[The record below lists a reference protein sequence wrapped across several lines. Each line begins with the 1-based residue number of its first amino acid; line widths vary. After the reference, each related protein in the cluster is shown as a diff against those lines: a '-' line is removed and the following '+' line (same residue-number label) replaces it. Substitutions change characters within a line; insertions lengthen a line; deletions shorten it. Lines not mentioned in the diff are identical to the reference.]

1 MEEDCVKRYYVPSL
15 GGLQFIPVTWLHLI
29 AKGPWQGT
37 PSLWIGEQT
46 LGGQIAISATAS
58 REG

>member
-1 MEEDCVKRYYVPSL
+1 MKRYYVPSL